1 MTKAMGYA
9 RRYNLTREDR
19 LQLAEVLLWR
29 DVHSWKTLNEPE
41 LCRVLDALEGYAL
54 ITHLRWSKGE
64 RSDCERVDGAP
75 SVRATDAISRQ
86 RVGGLEPGDEIGGG
100 LAEPAVDNDVVEQ
113 LGSQHALQIGDQI

>member
-1 MTKAMGYA
+1 MTKAMSYA

-29 DVHSWKTLNEPE
+29 DVASWKTLSEPE

-75 SVRATDAISRQ
+75 SVGATDAIRRQ
-86 RVGGLEPGDEIGGG
+86 PVGGLEPGDEVGGR
-100 LAEPAVDNDVVEQ
+100 LAEPAVDDDVVEQ
-113 LGSQHALQIGDQI
+113 LGPQHALEVGDKV